1 MSPGVEFLFPGVF
14 FGLDFG
20 GALGLVG
27 VTGQGA
33 GRQALEQLDGHRL
46 GVAVDA
52 HGDFFDQAQI
62 GVVGFNLDDLGLF
75 GPVVHAVL
83 GQGAKRPH
91 ARAQRHH
98 HVGLGDQLHGGLGAL
113 VTQRACPQRVAGRE
127 GVVAQ
132 IAVGHGRA
140 QALGQGHA
148 LLDRIAHDHTA
159 ARQNDRKLRV
169 GQQLHGGVQAVFA
182 ARAAFHAHGLGN
194 FAVDFA
200 IKIVTR
206 NVQLGGTHFR
216 DGAVKAACGELGHAL
231 GVVHMA
237 LVFGEF
243 LKHGQLLRL
252 LEAAQAHA
260 HGAGFGGDHDHRAV
274 RPIGR
279 RNGGD
284 AVADARAVL
293 ANDHAMA
300 AAHTGITIG
309 HVRPALLVHHRNQSD
324 ACGGKNVHGV
334 HEGRAHD
341 AEHVGHAV
349 GDHGF
354 HKGLGGRHFLHA
366 TGHGAFVGFGG
377 AHGLLLKK

>member
-1 MSPGVEFLFPGVF
+1 MSPGVEFLFPSVF

-33 GRQALEQLDGHRL
+33 GRQALEQFNGHRL

-62 GVVGFNLDDLGLF
+62 GVVGFNLDDLGVF

-83 GQGAKRPH
+83 RQGAKRPH

-98 HVGLGDQLHGGLGAL
+98 HISLSDQLHRGLGAL
-113 VTQRACPQRVAGRE
+113 VAQRTGPQRVAGRK
-127 GVVAQ
+127 GGVAQ
-132 IAVGHGRA
+132 VAVGHGRT

-148 LLDRIAHDHTA
+148 FLDRVTHDHTT
-159 ARQNDRKLRV
+159 ARQNDRKLGI
-169 GQQLHGGVQAVFA
+169 GQQLHGCMEAVFA
-182 ARAAFHAHGLGN
+182 PRTAFHAHGLGN

-200 IKIVTR
+200 VEVIAW
-206 NVQLGGTHFR
+206 NVQLGRPHFR
-216 DGAVKAACGELGHAL
+216 DGAVKAARRKLGHAL

-237 LVFGEF
+237 LVLGE
-243 LKHGQLLRL
+243 LLEHRQLLRRL
-252 LEAAQAHA
+252 KTTQAHA

-279 RNGGD
+279 RNGRD

-293 ANDHAMA
+293 ANDHAVA
-300 AAHTGITIG
+300 SAHTGIAVR
-309 HVRPALLVHHRNQSD
+309 HVRPALLVHHRYQSD
-324 ACGGKNVHGV
+324 ACGGKNVHRV

-341 AEHVGHAV
+341 AEHVRHAV
-349 GDHGF
+349 GNHGF
-354 HKGLGGRHFLHA
+354 HKGL
-366 TGHGAFVGFGG
+366 
-377 AHGLLLKK
+377 